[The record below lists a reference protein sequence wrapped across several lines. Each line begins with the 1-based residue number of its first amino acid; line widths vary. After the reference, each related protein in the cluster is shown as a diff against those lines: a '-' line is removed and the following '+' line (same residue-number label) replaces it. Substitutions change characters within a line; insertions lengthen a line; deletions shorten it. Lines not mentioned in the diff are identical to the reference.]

1 MELLFCLG
9 TLFPQIRLLE
19 KCLLHEYMLYN
30 YHYQFRQNVQ
40 TVFILLNPLNISI
53 FFESK
58 SN

>member
-19 KCLLHEYMLYN
+19 KCLLHEYMWYN
-30 YHYQFRQNVQ
+30 YQFRQNVQ